1 MLTDQNP
8 QPVHAD
14 APAIVKALRTL
25 FDQRMMDLHAV
36 ARLQHPIQENGS
48 SSTVHVD
55 FPAGT
60 LQVTA
65 VYYAEE
71 DRFTQLIARAADE
84 AHYERPSFTI
94 SLFL

>member
-1 MLTDQNP
+1 MNSEQTLQLL
-8 QPVHAD
+8 HAD
-14 APAIVKALRTL
+14 APSIVKALRTL
-25 FDQRMMDLHAV
+25 FDERLLDLHAV
-36 ARLQHPIQENGS
+36 ARAEHAVQDKGASP
-48 SSTVHVD
+48 TVHVD
-55 FPAGT
+55 FPAGP

-65 VYYAEE
+65 VYHAEE

>member
-1 MLTDQNP
+1 MNSEQTLQLL
-8 QPVHAD
+8 HAD
-14 APAIVKALRTL
+14 APEIVRALRTL
-25 FDQRMMDLHAV
+25 FDERLLDLHTV
-36 ARLQHPIQENGS
+36 ARSEHAVQANGNS
-48 SSTVHVD
+48 PTVHVD
-55 FPAGT
+55 FPAGP

-65 VYYAEE
+65 VYHAEE